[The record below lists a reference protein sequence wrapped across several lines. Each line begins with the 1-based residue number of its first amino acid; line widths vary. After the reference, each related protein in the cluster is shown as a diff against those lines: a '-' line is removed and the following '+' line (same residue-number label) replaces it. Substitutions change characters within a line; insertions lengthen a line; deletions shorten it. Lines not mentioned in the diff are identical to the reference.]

1 MRTDLPLLF
10 RIRVIFACVAALGF
24 VACPGRRG
32 PTPPSPT
39 PMTTRLPETFIPF
52 SRMDTAQLFNGLQLH
67 SKVTTVE
74 GPPAVIGRKIPD
86 AYQLDL
92 EIKVQIPKAAQA
104 LDELSVADPDI
115 GVVLPGLKEQLIA
128 AKVSNFY
135 HGLYQL
141 KVNSVNR
148 LLTRLDQIV
157 SRHNFFDCNTILE
170 IQDARTSRK
179 ALLIQSDMNVNAD
192 GSDADR
198 QTDVDGSP
206 TNFQPYTSYRWLK
219 KTNKPSQFLP
229 GREAKLE
236 QLRSDYDAKTTT
248 ANEKKAIKEQIRR
261 IRREIADLKKYS
273 YLISKYDP
281 YVVLPGFMLRQST
294 HPYVPKLGDY
304 VVVIYQGKLYPSLLG
319 DVGPSYKIG
328 EASLRICMQLDPR
341 SNAYN
346 RPASNLNVT
355 YLVFPGSADSIPGPP
370 NLKKLHDQCAILLA
384 EIGGCNGELWEWK
397 DLLVQPS
404 HSPTALPQPS
414 AAPGAN
420 AAPNP
425 SANPNP
431 SASSWMSG
439 TPAPAAKESEKK
451 HAGNQ

>member
-10 RIRVIFACVAALGF
+10 GIRVIFACVAALGF
-24 VACPGRRG
+24 VACSGRRG
-32 PTPPSPT
+32 LTPPSLSSPT

-52 SRMDTAQLFNGLQLH
+52 SQMDTAQLFNGLQLH

-74 GPPAVIGRKIPD
+74 GPPAMIGRKTPD

-104 LDELSVADPDI
+104 LDELSVTDPDI

-141 KVNSVNR
+141 KVDSVNR

-198 QTDVDGSP
+198 QAEVDGSP
-206 TNFQPYTSYRWLK
+206 TNFQPCTSYRWPK

-229 GREAKLE
+229 EREAKLK
-236 QLRSDYDAKTTT
+236 QLQSDYGAKTTS
-248 ANEKKAIKEQIRR
+248 ANKKKAIKKQIHQ
-261 IRREIADLKKYS
+261 IQREITDLKKYS

-328 EASLRICMQLDPR
+328 EASLRICTQLDPR

-346 RPASNLNVT
+346 RPASNLDVT

-370 NLKKLHDQCAILLA
+370 NLKRLHDRCAILLA
-384 EIGGCNGELWEWK
+384 EIGGYNGELWEWK

-404 HSPTALPQPS
+404 LSPMVSPQPS
-414 AAPGAN
+414 

-425 SANPNP
+425 SANPSP
-431 SASSWMSG
+431 SASSWVSG

-451 HAGNQ
+451 HAGDQ